1 MANGK
6 NTPNVTKRGHVDASR
21 YQSMPGANWDSHG
34 SSPARGKIVEV
45 NGKIG
50 PQTKRTAD

>member
-21 YQSMPGANWDSHG
+21 YQSMPGANWDTHG
-34 SSPARGKIVEV
+34 SSKGRGKVTPYG
-45 NGKIG
+45 GKLG
-50 PQTKRTAD
+50 PNTKRAAD